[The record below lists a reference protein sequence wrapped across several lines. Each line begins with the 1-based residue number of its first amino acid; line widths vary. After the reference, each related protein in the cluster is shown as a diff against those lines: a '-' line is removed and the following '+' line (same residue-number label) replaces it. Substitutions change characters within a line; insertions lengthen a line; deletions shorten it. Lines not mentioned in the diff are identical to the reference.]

1 MLFENWRGGDRLNAA
16 FKGIKMQQLNSLL
29 RLLEKTFTAAAFAEE
44 GEHETALELTGMN
57 EAEQSI
63 CCGCSASRKKQPATL
78 AAAA

>member
-1 MLFENWRGGDRLNAA
+1 M
-16 FKGIKMQQLNSLL
+16 QLNSLL

-57 EAEQSI
+57 EAEQSTY
-63 CCGCSASRKKQPATL
+63 CGCSAIRKKQPAIL